1 MEKTETYHFVIFFF
15 FVFFSTFFSL
25 SGIRTHILLFTLPL
39 ALVRSDAVA
48 AAVAVL
54 VPPVAAAHRHL
65 LFFFY
70 YHLPKSILRLCW
82 YLLHTFKKIWTIPL
96 ILGNV
101 FFSLCTHRRWPLY
114 TQLFLI
120 FTLLENKLKF
130 QTHKQIFNP
139 EFSNTRRW
147 SRLMLSSLS
156 SVCLPVSYSYF
167 IWHLFKLFFYVLC
180 LLIISFS
187 RTPSRFF
194 SCCGFIYVYLRNT
207 AGGGTRD
214 DEMMCLMIFGF
225 YLYIAGVYGDVH
237 RVKILFNKKDTA
249 LIQMAEPHQAQ
260 LGNGIKVGC
269 WTLLA
274 NDSFCVFL
282 LV

>member
-1 MEKTETYHFVIFFF
+1 MNWVGLVDYFKIPHFLCLIYWIRAISFKKIRISSCFPLYF
-15 FVFFSTFFSL
+15 ISL
-25 SGIRTHILLFTLPL
+25 VVVCICCGLATRPTCRILLRLWMC
-39 ALVRSDAVA
+39 V
-48 AAVAVL
+48 VAVL
-54 VPPVAAAHRHL
+54 SIPSAAG
-65 LFFFY
+65 LF
-70 YHLPKSILRLCW
+70 
-82 YLLHTFKKIWTIPL
+82 IP
-96 ILGNV
+96 N
-101 FFSLCTHRRWPLY
+101 
-114 TQLFLI
+114 LFLI
-120 FTLLENKLKF
+120 FTLLENKIKF

-139 EFSNTRRW
+139 EFSNTRKW

-260 LGNGIKVGC
+260 LGNGTKVGC